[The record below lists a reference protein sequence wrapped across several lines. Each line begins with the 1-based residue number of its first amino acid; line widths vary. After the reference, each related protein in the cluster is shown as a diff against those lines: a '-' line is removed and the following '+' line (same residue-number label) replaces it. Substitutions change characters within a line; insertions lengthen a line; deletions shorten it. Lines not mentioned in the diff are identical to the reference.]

1 MFTITPFRRAACALP
16 IAALGA
22 VLSATAQAAPPNF
35 DDFVNAYIY
44 GYGPTAFAATEAVTT
59 AVPNATTTPG
69 ASPRNQFSYSTALD
83 TPSETTV
90 IRPSANLLYANAFL
104 DLRRQ
109 PMVLQV
115 PEMTGRYYLVPML
128 DAYTNDFVS
137 IGTRTTG
144 SAAGAYAIV
153 GPGWHGTLPSTLSG
167 VIHAPTNDVWVI
179 GRVLVYGASDLPA
192 AVAAEEKITL
202 VGLADYGLN
211 VKPPK
216 SVPVHTPNPNFT
228 GHPIN
233 TSPGFSQSLF
243 YAYADNAVKRDPPPR
258 DEFAAVANL
267 RKVTSHANEFTTAVI
282 QAAEAKMIASAKP
295 GAWVSNDWSTVLDI
309 GSYGKNYALR
319 ALIAQTG
326 LGANIPA
333 DAVYPSA
340 KVDTTGAA
348 LNGAN
353 AYTIHFPPGGTPP
366 IGPGAF
372 WSITMYNAQGLLVA
386 NPANVYSVGSTT
398 GLTPNADGSID
409 IYIQSTQPTT
419 VPLSNWLPS
428 PPNAPFNMSL
438 RIYWPQPSVLNKSYV
453 IPGVVPG
460 TAAP

>member
-1 MFTITPFRRAACALP
+1 MIGRTLIGERMFRLSAEECHAMFTITPFRRAACALP

-115 PEMTGRYYLVPML
+115 PDMTGRYYLVPML

-167 VIHAPTNDVWVI
+167 VIHAPTKDHAGGP
-179 GRVLVYGASDLPA
+179 GRLRLERE
-192 AVAAEEKITL
+192 AAEIR
-202 VGLADYGLN
+202 A
-211 VKPPK
+211 
-216 SVPVHTPNPNFT
+216 
-228 GHPIN
+228 
-233 TSPGFSQSLF
+233 
-243 YAYADNAVKRDPPPR
+243 R
-258 DEFAAVANL
+258 
-267 RKVTSHANEFTTAVI
+267 SHAQPEFHRPPDQHLARIFPIAVLRLRRQRGKARSATARRI
-282 QAAEAKMIASAKP
+282 CRRRQPAKSDQPRQRIHHRGDP
-295 GAWVSNDWSTVLDI
+295 GRGGQNDRL
-309 GSYGKNYALR
+309 G
-319 ALIAQTG
+319 QTRR
-326 LGANIPA
+326 
-333 DAVYPSA
+333 
-340 KVDTTGAA
+340 
-348 LNGAN
+348 
-353 AYTIHFPPGGTPP
+353 
-366 IGPGAF
+366 
-372 WSITMYNAQGLLVA
+372 
-386 NPANVYSVGSTT
+386 VG
-398 GLTPNADGSID
+398 
-409 IYIQSTQPTT
+409 QQ
-419 VPLSNWLPS
+419 
-428 PPNAPFNMSL
+428 
-438 RIYWPQPSVLNKSYV
+438 
-453 IPGVVPG
+453 
-460 TAAP
+460 